1 MVAQSHVVA
10 YDAPPMPTHD
20 PAQQA
25 ALLERLRLGDEAAFD
40 LIFRT
45 WYAPLVQF
53 AERMLREREAA
64 EETVQDVM
72 LELWKRRASLVIQG
86 SPQAYLFQST
96 RNRAL
101 NRLRH
106 LRVEN
111 REEFDTDTLAAPSS
125 ADAGASEQEIEVALR
140 EAIASL
146 PPRCRQ
152 VFDLN
157 RVQGLKY
164 AEVAAALDIS
174 VKAVEAHMA
183 RALRTLR
190 ERLAPWLPGGRAL

>member
-1 MVAQSHVVA
+1 MQRA
-10 YDAPPMPTHD
+10 D
-20 PAQQA
+20 PALLSQH
-25 ALLERLRLGDEAAFD
+25 LERLRAGDEAAYD
-40 LIFRT
+40 ALFRA
-45 WYAPLVQF
+45 WYPPLVQF
-53 AERMLREREAA
+53 ADRLLKDRDAA
-64 EETVQDVM
+64 EEVVQDVM
-72 LELWKRRASLVIQG
+72 LELWKRRESLVIQG

-111 REEFDTDTLAAPSS
+111 RDDEFDADTIPTGATTDAAAS
-125 ADAGASEQEIEVALR
+125 AGEIETALKR
-140 EAIASL
+140 AIETL

-152 VFDLN
+152 VFEMN
-157 RVQGLKY
+157 RRHGLKY
-164 AEVAAALDIS
+164 AEVAESLGVS

-190 ERLAPWLPGGRAL
+190 EELAPWLPPGKSL

>member
-1 MVAQSHVVA
+1 MTL
-10 YDAPPMPTHD
+10 PD
-20 PAQQA
+20 PGQLSTQI
-25 ALLERLRLGDEAAFD
+25 ERLRLGDEAAFD
-40 LIFRT
+40 ALFRG

-53 AERMLREREAA
+53 AERMLRDREGA
-64 EETVQDVM
+64 EEVVQDVM
-72 LELWKRRASLVIQG
+72 FELWKRRETLVIQG

-106 LRVEN
+106 LKVEN
-111 REEFDTDTLAAPSS
+111 REEFDADTLPATSS
-125 ADAGASEQEIEVALR
+125 ADARTAENEIERVLR
-140 EAIASL
+140 ETIASL

-152 VFDLN
+152 VFEMN
-157 RVQGLKY
+157 RLQGLKY
-164 AEVAAALDIS
+164 AEVADALDIS

-190 ERLAPWLPGGRAL
+190 ERLAPWLPPGRTF

>member
-1 MVAQSHVVA
+1 MAA
-10 YDAPPMPTHD
+10 LD
-20 PAQQA
+20 PAQHE
-25 ALLERLRLGDEAAFD
+25 ALLERLRLGDEHAFD

-72 LELWKRRASLVIQG
+72 LELWKRRETLVIQG

-111 REEFDTDTLAAPSS
+111 REEFDTDTLPATSNT
-125 ADAGASEQEIEVALR
+125 DASASEQEIEAALR
-140 EAIASL
+140 SAIESL

-152 VFDLN
+152 VFEMN
-157 RVQGLKY
+157 RMQGLKY
-164 AEVAAALDIS
+164 AEVAGALGIS

-190 ERLAPWLPGGRAL
+190 ERLAPWLPRGRTL

>member
-1 MVAQSHVVA
+1 M
-10 YDAPPMPTHD
+10 APID

-53 AERMLREREAA
+53 AERMLREREGA

-72 LELWKRRASLVIQG
+72 LELWKRRETLVIQG

-106 LRVEN
+106 LKVEN
-111 REEFDTDTLAAPSS
+111 REEFDTDTLPAPSN
-125 ADAGASEQEIEVALR
+125 ADAGASEDEIEVALR
-140 EAIASL
+140 EAVESL
-146 PPRCRQ
+146 PPRCRL
-152 VFDLN
+152 VFEMN

-164 AEVAAALDIS
+164 AEVADALGIS

-190 ERLAPWLPGGRAL
+190 ERLAPWLPKGKSI

>member
-1 MVAQSHVVA
+1 MAS
-10 YDAPPMPTHD
+10 TD

-53 AERMLREREAA
+53 AERMLREREGA

-72 LELWKRRASLVIQG
+72 LELWKRRETLVIQG

-106 LRVEN
+106 LKVEN
-111 REEFDTDTLAAPSS
+111 REEFDTDTLPATTN

-146 PPRCRQ
+146 PPRCRV
-152 VFDLN
+152 VFEMN

-164 AEVAAALDIS
+164 AEVADALGIS

-190 ERLAPWLPGGRAL
+190 ERLAPWLPAGRTL

>member
-1 MVAQSHVVA
+1 MI
-10 YDAPPMPTHD
+10 PFPMPPVD
-20 PAQQA
+20 AAQLTQH
-25 ALLERLRLGDEAAFD
+25 LERIRAGDEAAFD
-40 LIFRT
+40 ALFRA

-53 AERMLREREAA
+53 AERFLRDRDSA

-72 LELWKRRASLVIQG
+72 LELWKRRDTLVIQG

-106 LRVEN
+106 LKVEN
-111 REEFDTDTLAAPSS
+111 RDEEFDTDSLPARATTDAPAAEGELE
-125 ADAGASEQEIEVALR
+125 DALR
-140 EAIASL
+140 RAIDSL

-152 VFDLN
+152 VFELN
-157 RVQGLKY
+157 RLQGLKY
-164 AEVAAALDIS
+164 AEVAQAMGVS

-190 ERLAPWLPGGRAL
+190 EQLAPWLPPGRSI

>member
-1 MVAQSHVVA
+1 MS
-10 YDAPPMPTHD
+10 APDPTQL
-20 PAQQA
+20 AQQV
-25 ALLERLRLGDEAAFD
+25 ERLRAGDEAAFD
-40 LIFRT
+40 GLFRT
-45 WYAPLVQF
+45 WYPPLVQF
-53 AERMLREREAA
+53 AERLLRDREGA
-64 EETVQDVM
+64 EEVVQDVM
-72 LELWKRRASLVIQG
+72 LELWKRRETLVITG
-86 SPQAYLFQST
+86 SPQGYLYQST

-111 REEFDTDTLAAPSS
+111 RDDEFDADTLPAR
-125 ADAGASEQEIEVALR
+125 GASDAETSTREMEDALR
-140 EAIASL
+140 RAVESL

-152 VFDLN
+152 VFELN

-164 AEVAAALDIS
+164 AEVAESLGIS

-190 ERLAPWLPGGRAL
+190 EELAPWLPAGGRL

>member
-1 MVAQSHVVA
+1 MSTP
-10 YDAPPMPTHD
+10 DPTQL
-20 PAQQA
+20 AQQV
-25 ALLERLRLGDEAAFD
+25 ERLRAGDEVAFD
-40 LIFRT
+40 ALFRA
-45 WYAPLVQF
+45 WYPPLVQF
-53 AERMLREREAA
+53 AERLLREREGA
-64 EETVQDVM
+64 EEVVQDVM
-72 LELWKRRASLVIQG
+72 LELWKRRETLVITG
-86 SPQAYLFQST
+86 SPQGYLYQST

-111 REEFDTDTLAAPSS
+111 RDDEFDADTLPSR
-125 ADAGASEQEIEVALR
+125 GASDGEAAASEVEVAL
-140 EAIASL
+140 EKAVNSL

-152 VFDLN
+152 VFELN

-164 AEVAAALDIS
+164 AEVAEALGIS

-190 ERLAPWLPGGRAL
+190 EQLAPWLPPGRSL

>member
-1 MVAQSHVVA
+1 M
-10 YDAPPMPTHD
+10 PPQD

-25 ALLERLRLGDEAAFD
+25 ALVERLRLGDEAAFD
-40 LIFRT
+40 TIFRT

-53 AERMLREREAA
+53 AERLLRERESA

-72 LELWKRRASLVIQG
+72 LELWKRRETLVIQG

-101 NRLRH
+101 NRIRH

-111 REEFDTDTLAAPSS
+111 REEFDTDTLPASNQ
-125 ADAGASEQEIEVALR
+125 ADAGASESEIQVALR
-140 EAIASL
+140 AAIASL

-152 VFDLN
+152 AFELN
-157 RVQGLKY
+157 RLQGLKY
-164 AEVAAALDIS
+164 GEVAEALGIS

-190 ERLAPWLPGGRAL
+190 ERLAPWLPPGREL

>member
-1 MVAQSHVVA
+1 MSTP
-10 YDAPPMPTHD
+10 DPTLL
-20 PAQQA
+20 AQQV
-25 ALLERLRLGDEAAFD
+25 ERLRAGDEVAFD
-40 LIFRT
+40 ALFRA
-45 WYAPLVQF
+45 WYPPLVQF
-53 AERMLREREAA
+53 AERLLREREGA
-64 EETVQDVM
+64 EEVVQDVM
-72 LELWKRRASLVIQG
+72 LELWKRRETLVITG
-86 SPQAYLFQST
+86 SPQGYLYQST

-111 REEFDTDTLAAPSS
+111 RDDEFDADTLPSR
-125 ADAGASEQEIEVALR
+125 GASDGEAAAGEVEAALER
-140 EAIASL
+140 AVNSL

-152 VFDLN
+152 VFELN

-164 AEVAAALDIS
+164 AEVAAAMGIS

-190 ERLAPWLPGGRAL
+190 EQLAPWLPPGRSL